1 MATIK
6 KTLGGD
12 RLGAGRKM
20 TQEMHGFG
28 RSSHDV
34 GMVFRTDQAIGTI
47 VPAYCQ
53 IGTTGTT
60 FYMDITA
67 KTRTLPTNGPIF
79 GTLKH
84 QIDVFMIP
92 IRLYIGALH
101 NNMLGIGLNMQEV
114 KMPQFTLQT
123 KATDP
128 ESPTNKNWQ
137 QISQDSLVAYL
148 GVRAVGDNTTKDQA
162 ISRSF
167 NGLFLLAYWDIYK
180 NYYANKQEDI
190 GYVIGGAA
198 TNIIDTY
205 IVNLYRDNDV
215 ITKVEPI
222 TGRWDGSASL
232 VALTTGSDYAQTAR
246 LRVRTDAET
255 EEEAINIVLSQVI
268 LYQGG
273 KPYKWKREN
282 WKFDWRGDGL
292 IFVTA
297 IPTTMGATWTGAVTS
312 TVSQPAYNISRG
324 GIKLNKFELSFI
336 DNARMKILS
345 LAQDYTTPVNIN
357 TEMPYEPYILSVG
370 KAQNNNRDK
379 NGDPSPFNGNASWF
393 NQAGLGVRTY
403 LSDRFNNWL
412 STEWIDGTNGINEVT
427 AIQIVDNKL
436 TMDALILQKKI
447 FDMMNRIAISGGSY
461 NDWQE
466 AVYGVRVARMAESPI
481 YMGGASYEIVFD
493 EVVSNS
499 ATEKEPLGSL
509 AGRGSEGRRKGGR
522 GLRIKCEEPSLI
534 MVLESY
540 VPRVDYSQ
548 GNKWWN
554 RLETMNDLHKPNLD
568 AIGFQELIT
577 DEFAALDTK
586 VLSTGEV
593 QYHSVG
599 KQVSWQE
606 YMTNVNETFGDFA
619 VGGSL
624 DWMAFNRKYEHSD
637 IEKLIEDA
645 TSYVDPTIFNVAF
658 ANAKL
663 SAKNLWTQ
671 IAFDVT
677 ARRVMSA
684 KQIPN
689 L

>member
-1 MATIK
+1 MAQIR
-6 KTLGGD
+6 KTLGGE

-34 GMVFRTDQAIGTI
+34 GMVFRSDQAIGTI

-53 IGTTGTT
+53 LGTTGTT
-60 FYMDITA
+60 FYMNIAA

-79 GTLKH
+79 GTMKH

-101 NNMLGIGLNMQEV
+101 NNMLGIGLNMQDV
-114 KMPQFTLQT
+114 KLPEFTLQT
-123 KATDP
+123 KTP
-128 ESPTNKNWQ
+128 SEKSIQNINWQ
-137 QISQDSLVAYL
+137 QISQDSLLAYL
-148 GVRAVGDNTTKDQA
+148 GIRAVGSNSVGDTIIKRN
-162 ISRSF
+162 F
-167 NGLFLLAYWDIYK
+167 NALFLLAYWDIYK
-180 NYYANKQEDI
+180 NYYANKQEGI
-190 GYVIGGAA
+190 GYVIGG
-198 TNIIDTY
+198 
-205 IVNLYRDNDV
+205 
-215 ITKVEPI
+215 
-222 TGRWDGSASL
+222 SASNIL
-232 VALTTGSDYAQTAR
+232 NAQMVTQDGLTAGQINQTSKTWTKTITLATTNGPTGNYLRISTDQETLEDAWKKVQEQLIIYDSNTGTKQAIWEESKWELEWLGLGTFTAKPKQGDYTTGLFA
-246 LRVRTDAET
+246 V
-255 EEEAINIVLSQVI
+255 
-268 LYQGG
+268 
-273 KPYKWKREN
+273 EN
-282 WKFDWRGDGL
+282 K
-292 IFVTA
+292 A
-297 IPTTMGATWTGAVTS
+297 
-312 TVSQPAYNISRG
+312 AYSIARG
-324 GIKLNKFELSFI
+324 GIKLNKFELKLI
-336 DNARMKILS
+336 DDARLTILAKAAEYNVP
-345 LAQDYTTPVNIN
+345 LNVNTDIN
-357 TEMPYEPYILSVG
+357 TMPYNASIGIETNDN
-370 KAQNNNRDK
+370 KDENKQNK
-379 NGDPSPFNGNASWF
+379 PFQGNGSWF
-393 NQAGLGVRTY
+393 NQAGLGLRTY

-427 AIQIVDNKL
+427 AIKIVNNKL

-466 AVYGVRVARMAESPI
+466 AVYGVQVTRMAESPI

-509 AGRGSEGRRKGGR
+509 AGRGSEGRRKGGQ

-540 VPRVDYSQ
+540 VPRIDYSQ

-577 DEFAALDTK
+577 DEFAALDTRVTSSNEPLFK
-586 VLSTGEV
+586 SI
-593 QYHSVG
+593 G

-619 VGGSL
+619 IGGSL
-624 DWMAFNRKYEHSD
+624 DWMAFNREYEYDSGVQV
-637 IEKLIEDA
+637 KDA
-645 TSYVDPTIFNVAF
+645 TTYIDPVKFNVAF

-671 IAFDVT
+671 IAFDVI

>member
-1 MATIK
+1 MSTIK

-20 TQEMHGFG
+20 TQELHGFG
-28 RSSHDV
+28 RSSHNV

-53 IGTTGTT
+53 LGTTGTT
-60 FYMDITA
+60 FYMDVTA

-101 NNMLGIGLNMQEV
+101 NNMLGIGLNMKDV
-114 KMPQFTLQT
+114 KLPQFTLRSKT
-123 KATDP
+123 PDP
-128 ESPTNKNWQ
+128 KSPTNVNWQ

-148 GVRAVGDNTTKDQA
+148 GTRAIGSNSIA
-162 ISRSF
+162 GNNIERNF

-180 NYYANKQEDI
+180 NYYANKQEGI
-190 GYVIGGAA
+190 GYVIGGEA

-215 ITKVEPI
+215 IAKVDAI
-222 TGRWDGSASL
+222 TGRWDKSASL
-232 VALTTGSDYAQTAR
+232 VELTTGSNYGQKAR

-255 EEEAINIVLSQVI
+255 EEEAINIVLNQVI
-268 LYQGG
+268 LYQNEE
-273 KPYKWKREN
+273 PYKWEREN

-292 IFVTA
+292 IYITA
-297 IPTTMGATWTGAVTS
+297 IPTTMGGTWTGVVQS
-312 TVSQPAYNISRG
+312 TVAKPAYNITRG
-324 GIKLNKFELSFI
+324 GIKLNSFDLSFI

-345 LAQDYTTPVNIN
+345 LAQNYSTPLNIN
-357 TEMPYEPYILSVG
+357 DEMPHEPYIFSVAN
-370 KAQNNNRDK
+370 AQNDNKDE
-379 NGDPSPFNGNASWF
+379 NGDPLPFNGNASWF
-393 NQAGLGVRTY
+393 NQAGLGLRTY

-427 AIQIVDNKL
+427 AIKIVDNKL

-447 FDMMNRIAISGGSY
+447 FDMMNRIAITGGSY
-461 NDWQE
+461 HDWQE

-509 AGRGSEGRRKGGR
+509 AGRGTEGHRKGGR

-554 RLETMNDLHKPNLD
+554 RLESMNDLHKPNLD

-577 DEFAALDTK
+577 DEFAALDTRIS
-586 VLSTGEV
+586 STGMPF
-593 QYHSVG
+593 YNSVG

-619 VGGSL
+619 VGGAL
-624 DWMAFNRKYEHSD
+624 DWMAFNRKYEYSNLLAL
-637 IEKLIEDA
+637 KDA
-645 TSYVDPTIFNVAF
+645 TTYVDPTIFNVAF

-677 ARRVMSA
+677 VRRVMSA